1 MCKMFYGN
9 WNGFDENKPLFE
21 GSFEEC
27 CARIHKMYDDSV
39 IDCEEAVFIVDEKEQ
54 YWYPV
59 FDKDWNPKG
68 VDKGSAW

>member
-1 MCKMFYGN
+1 MCKMFFGH
-9 WNGFDENKPLFE
+9 WKGFNENKPLFV

-27 CARIHKMYDDSV
+27 CARIHQLDLENSA
-39 IDCEEAVFIVDEKEQ
+39 DCEEAVFIIDEKDQ

-68 VDKGSAW
+68 VEKGPAW